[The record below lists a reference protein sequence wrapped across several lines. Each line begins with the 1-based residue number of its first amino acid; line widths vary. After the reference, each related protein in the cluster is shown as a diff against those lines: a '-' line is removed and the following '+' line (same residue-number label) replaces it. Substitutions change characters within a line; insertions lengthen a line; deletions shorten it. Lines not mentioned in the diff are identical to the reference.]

1 MPQSK
6 LIFKPHFVQN
16 GRGPHIEEF
25 VFATDQYGDVFKSNI
40 KLDKEGIVITDS
52 AGVEKFGINLRWNV
66 EGYGFLY
73 IGADNGGELYSLE
86 NDESKTLNLNYELAN
101 SRVKRNQKRL
111 QKFLSEGFIPSR
123 EVKAL
128 HELSQEYLS
137 DAEKTK
143 ETNEKITAVKSQT
156 ALKHALW
163 VSDLLELEKAKFDV
177 AKIGYRND
185 FFFGC
190 DTRGYFQMDQEL
202 FFERFTELFNY
213 ATITHYLKGDVVD
226 FEPEEGK
233 KQFKERDE
241 LLNKLLDKGITVEGR
256 PLFWT
261 HTWVTPD
268 WLKKKLYKDLLKY
281 VEDHVYTVVSHYG
294 DKIKVWEVVNEMH
307 DWANELQ
314 LNHEQ
319 TIELT
324 KIAFDTARKT
334 NPNIQLLLNNCC
346 PFGDYVQ
353 KGKWHLIEAK
363 YPQRTPHQF
372 TKQLIEAGVDFDIV
386 GVQVYFTH
394 RSAADQ
400 ILQIERYKEFDKKVH
415 LAEVGSPSIGIKQE
429 FNEEDMGSYSQ
440 HPYEWHRHWDEE
452 VQADWL
458 EYTFTYA
465 YGQEFIEAANWY
477 DFVDPYGFLKS
488 GGILRSPKGEKKAAV
503 DRLIKLKEQF
513 KSIK

>member
-6 LIFKPHFVQN
+6 LTFKPHFVQN

-25 VFATDQYGDVFKSNI
+25 VFATDQYGDVFKSDI

-66 EGYGFLY
+66 EGYGYLF
-73 IGADNGGELYSLE
+73 INADNGGEFYSLE
-86 NDESKTLNLNYELAN
+86 KSRSKELNLNYELAN
-101 SRVKRNQKRL
+101 TRVKRNEKRL

-123 EVKAL
+123 EVKTL
-128 HELSQEYLS
+128 NELSQEYLS

-143 ETNEKITAVKSQT
+143 ESNGNITAVKSQR

-177 AKIGYRND
+177 ANIGYRKD
-185 FFFGC
+185 FYFGC
-190 DTRGYFQMDQEL
+190 DTRGYFQMDKNL
-202 FFERFTELFNY
+202 FLDRFTELFNY

-226 FEPEEGK
+226 FEPQEGK

-241 LLNKLLDKGITVEGR
+241 LLDKLLDKGITVEGR
-256 PLFWT
+256 PLFWV

-268 WLKKKLYKDLLKY
+268 WLKKKSYKGLLQY
-281 VEDHVYTVVSHYG
+281 VEDHVHTVVSHYG
-294 DKIKVWEVVNEMH
+294 NKIKVWEVVNEMH

-324 KIAFDTARKT
+324 KIAFDAARKT

-353 KGKWHLIEAK
+353 KGKWHDIEAK

-372 TKQLIEAGVDFDIV
+372 TKQLIEASVDFDVV

-400 ILQIERYKEFDKKVH
+400 ILQIERYKEFDKIVH
-415 LAEVGSPSIGIKQE
+415 LAEVGSPSIGIKHE
-429 FNEEDMGSYSQ
+429 FIDKEEGSFSQ
-440 HPYEWHRHWDEE
+440 YPYEWHRHWDEE
-452 VQADWL
+452 LQGDWL

-465 YGQEFIEAANWY
+465 YGQKFIEAANWY

-503 DRLIKLKEQF
+503 DRLIKLQKQF
-513 KSIK
+513 RSLK